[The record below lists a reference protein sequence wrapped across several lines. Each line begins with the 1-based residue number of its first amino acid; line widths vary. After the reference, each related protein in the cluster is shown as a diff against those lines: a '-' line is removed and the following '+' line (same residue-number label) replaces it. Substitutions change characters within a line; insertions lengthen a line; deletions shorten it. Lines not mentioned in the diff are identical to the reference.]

1 MTTETAKRG
10 RGRPPLLWPRCQID
24 DPIRGRIEPPRS
36 KLTYSLIRHC
46 RKCSQCEAFHSRRFD
61 AGRWW
66 DAMRGNKTY
75 QGEPCR
81 KCGSTA
87 RRVHDGSCYACQA
100 KRRGR
105 PMAQHERPLLNRGR
119 RVVSRAEH
127 YRKLAEAKQAE
138 RLVAE
143 ATVDA
148 SGWKAEGWLYGD
160 GRRHIRVTDTGAK
173 GGGWGMCVDD
183 AQHDRMA
190 PAEVA
195 NHVRFYGGDRG
206 ALAQVLNELEAGA
219 QSAAD

>member
-1 MTTETAKRG
+1 M
-10 RGRPPLLWPRCQID
+10 
-24 DPIRGRIEPPRS
+24 
-36 KLTYSLIRHC
+36 
-46 RKCSQCEAFHSRRFD
+46 
-61 AGRWW
+61 
-66 DAMRGNKTY
+66 
-75 QGEPCR
+75 
-81 KCGSTA
+81 
-87 RRVHDGSCYACQA
+87 
-100 KRRGR
+100 
-105 PMAQHERPLLNRGR
+105 
-119 RVVSRAEH
+119 SRAEH